1 MIPKGVED
9 LLFSF
14 PLGKRVL
21 VHGVFPYTGFEIVT
35 LSEAKGGV
43 FDSAVSLHAILRE
56 EDPISVIR
64 RMVELSKG
72 LVFLADE
79 RRDESK
85 LRRITFYTARN
96 MGFEVYDL
104 DDWFALVKLRPKD

>member
-1 MIPKGVED
+1 M
-9 LLFSF
+9 
-14 PLGKRVL
+14 
-21 VHGVFPYTGFEIVT
+21 T

-43 FDSAVSLHAILRE
+43 FDSAVSLHAILG
-56 EDPISVIR
+56 EDSMSLVR

-72 LVFLADE
+72 LMFLADE

-104 DDWFALVKLRPKD
+104 DDWFALVKLRPKDLVFNFGLNSS

>member
-1 MIPKGVED
+1 MIPNGVED

-21 VHGVFPYTGFEIVT
+21 VHGVFPYTGFETVT
-35 LSEAKGGV
+35 LSDAKGCV
-43 FDSAVSLHAILRE
+43 FDSAVSLHAILKE
-56 EDPISVIR
+56 EDPISVIKK
-64 RMVELSKG
+64 MVELSKG

-96 MGFEVYDL
+96 MGFEAYDL
-104 DDWFALVKLRPKD
+104 GDWFALVRLRAMD